1 VNFLYDDIVHLLQN
15 TTDSCINSAT
25 DRRGGYVLESMFTK
39 FSEITQCNGHYAVQG
54 HSKSPILVPIES
66 PYTLVRGECLTLT
79 LSLGVIPCQYRHKWY
94 IAKNYIS
101 WSTFLTP
108 KVSRYLQ
115 PLLRNPPRKLP
126 NCGEIKQPLGLLR
139 RSRSFKVTDFGTNRK
154 LICDFLLVIN
164 TNLAP

>member
-1 VNFLYDDIVHLLQN
+1 MAARAPQYVHQIQWNNAITPLRRSRSFKIIDFGTNRKPIYDFLLVIN
-15 TTDSCINSAT
+15 TNLRPILH
-25 DRRGGYVLESMFTK
+25 RFQVIWFVK
-39 FSEITQCNGHYAVQG
+39 FSLA
-54 HSKSPILVPIES
+54 
-66 PYTLVRGECLTLT
+66 RGECLTLT
-79 LSLGVIPCQYRHKWY
+79 LSRGVIPFQYRHKWY

-101 WSTFLTP
+101 WSIFLPP
-108 KVSRYLQ
+108 KVSMHLQ

-139 RSRSFKVTDFGTNRK
+139 RSRSFKVTDFGINRK